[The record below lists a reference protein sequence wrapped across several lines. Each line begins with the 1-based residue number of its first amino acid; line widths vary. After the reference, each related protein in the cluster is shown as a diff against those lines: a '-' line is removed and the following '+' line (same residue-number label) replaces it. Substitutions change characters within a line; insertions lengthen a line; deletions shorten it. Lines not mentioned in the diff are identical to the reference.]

1 MRWRKDSEKSPKVS
15 CVPGFCGPGYFR
27 LSKKQKIK
35 ETRIKMPACDGCH
48 FSIKKT
54 KTKWSLAS
62 EDFHKKL
69 LLIIHSD
76 DV

>member
-48 FSIKKT
+48 FSIKK
-54 KTKWSLAS
+54 
-62 EDFHKKL
+62 KL
-69 LLIIHSD
+69 KLKMESGIGGFPQKAFAYYTQ
-76 DV
+76 